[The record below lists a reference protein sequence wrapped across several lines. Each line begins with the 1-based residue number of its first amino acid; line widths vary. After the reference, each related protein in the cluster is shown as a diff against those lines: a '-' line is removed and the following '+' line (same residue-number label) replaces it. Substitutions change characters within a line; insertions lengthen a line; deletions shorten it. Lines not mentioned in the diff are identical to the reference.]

1 MQSSRE
7 SEARSSV
14 APVRQGATWADARM
28 TYDNQEAGAAQW
40 DS

>member
-7 SEARSSV
+7 SEPRSSV

-28 TYDNQEAGAAQW
+28 TYDKQEAGAAQW